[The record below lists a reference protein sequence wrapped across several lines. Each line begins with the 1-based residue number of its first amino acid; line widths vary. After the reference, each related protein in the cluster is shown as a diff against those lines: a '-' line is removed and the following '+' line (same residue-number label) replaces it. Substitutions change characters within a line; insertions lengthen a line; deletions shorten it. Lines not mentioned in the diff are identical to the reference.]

1 MMIPIIIP
9 TFMAENKALT
19 KIAINKAIGIV
30 MPNLYFRSGELT
42 IENNTKYS
50 TPNTTAAKSDFKNT
64 DINA

>member
-1 MMIPIIIP
+1 
-9 TFMAENKALT
+9 
-19 KIAINKAIGIV
+19 